1 MAKRKGAGVGRRREK
16 RAPDEGCRSG
26 SRKGGTHGTRSPR
39 GEQDYAGGLRHE
51 PRRGRSGGV
60 WNLRKAGRR
69 GVAAP
74 TADRP
79 KATGIPDKRTGFSP
93 ERGEPYAHGAQI
105 KNKKEGTKQMF
116 GFVEKNREKV
126 EKLKEDRRKA
136 KRWGDE
142 PTDGQCNAPG
152 VGSHATQFDGDMWKE
167 TESKGGGAI
176 PAAERSLKTYFS
188 GEGESQ
194 KDMIVEELKSA
205 LDSIIT
211 AWAITDTMQ

>member
-1 MAKRKGAGVGRRREK
+1 M
-16 RAPDEGCRSG
+16 
-26 SRKGGTHGTRSPR
+26 
-39 GEQDYAGGLRHE
+39 
-51 PRRGRSGGV
+51 
-60 WNLRKAGRR
+60 RKAGRR

-105 KNKKEGTKQMF
+105 KNKKERTKQMF

-126 EKLKEDRRKA
+126 EKSKEDRRKA
-136 KRWGDE
+136 KRWEEE
-142 PTDGQCNAPG
+142 PTDGQCNAHG
-152 VGSHATQFDGDMWKE
+152 AGSHATQSDGGMWKE
-167 TESKGGGAI
+167 TENKGGGAI
-176 PAAERSLKTYFS
+176 PAGEHLLKTYFS
-188 GEGESQ
+188 GEDAGQ

-211 AWAITDTMQ
+211 AWAIADTMQ